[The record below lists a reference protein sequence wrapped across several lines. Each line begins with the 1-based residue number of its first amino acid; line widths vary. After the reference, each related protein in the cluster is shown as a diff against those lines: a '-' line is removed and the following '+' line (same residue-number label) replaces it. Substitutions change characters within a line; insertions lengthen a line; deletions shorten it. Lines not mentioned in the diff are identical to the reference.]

1 MNKFFNWRIFISFG
15 LFLFFFMVLVS
26 GVILYIGPSGRSPK
40 ATVWRM
46 IGLTKSEWQNQHI
59 IFGFAFSLTS
69 LFHLFISNWKVF
81 FSYLNTKAT
90 VGLRSPGELLVIII
104 LSLLF
109 GFGTYYNVQ
118 PFSGI
123 LEFGKSISK
132 SWEGKTTQPPDS
144 QQRGSTKFD
153 GVDGRATPLR
163 PL

>member
-1 MNKFFNWRIFISFG
+1 MNKSFNWRVFVSFG
-15 LFLFFFMVLVS
+15 LFLSFFMILVS
-26 GVILYIGPSGRSPK
+26 GVILYIGPSGRGPK
-40 ATVWRM
+40 ATGWHI

-59 IFGFAFSLTS
+59 IFGLAFSLIS

-81 FSYLNTKAT
+81 FSYLNTQT
-90 VGLRSPGELLVIII
+90 TGGLKNTGELFVIII
-104 LSLLF
+104 LFFLF
-109 GFGTYYNVQ
+109 SFGTYFNVQ

-144 QQRGSTKFD
+144 QQRGSTKLN
-153 GVDGRATPLR
+153 GVDGRVTPLR